1 MRTWCEAKGRTM
13 GAVVPVQTA
22 HDLGRVWFIG
32 RFDESWTR
40 EDPATVAA
48 NLARHGLTGEFWDM
62 ATEVG

>member
-1 MRTWCEAKGRTM
+1 M